1 MNLSTYPIHI
11 PENPETQRLIQDC
24 RSELSE
30 NGMCVLPDF
39 VSAITLDRMRQEARS
54 LSPDAHHNEHW
65 RTSPRGGGDSAV
77 GESTKATRASIWAIA
92 FDQMSPDSPSRQL
105 YESDDLLNFV
115 SAITDEPELY
125 RCVDPLVS
133 CHFSV
138 FRDGDELGWHYDP
151 KTNLVVTLQ
160 LQDADDG
167 GDFEFA
173 NGVRGEEFDN
183 AEIELA
189 IIEDRYD
196 DVQGPDLR
204 PGTLTIINGH
214 SSFHRVTP
222 VVGNRERIVT
232 LLNYST
238 TPDYC
243 FSDNIRQRFFGRQ
256 A

>member
-1 MNLSTYPIHI
+1 MNLSQYPIDT
-11 PENPETQRLIQDC
+11 PENPETQHLIQNC
-24 RSELSE
+24 RVELSK
-30 NGMCVLPDF
+30 NGMCLLPDF
-39 VSAITLDRMRQEARS
+39 VSATTLTNMLQEVNL
-54 LSPDAHHNEHW
+54 LSPGAHHNEHW
-65 RTSPRGGGDSAV
+65 RTSPRGGGDSSV
-77 GESTKATRASIWAIA
+77 GESTKATRASLWAIA
-92 FDQMSPDSPSRQL
+92 FDQMSSDSPSRQL
-105 YESDDLLNFV
+105 YQSDELLNFV
-115 SAITDEPELY
+115 SAIIDEPKLY

-167 GDFEFA
+167 GHFEFA

-196 DVQGPDLR
+196 NILSPDLR

-222 VVGNRERIVT
+222 VAGNRERIVT

-243 FSDNIRQRFFGRQ
+243 FSDNIRQRFFGRVT
-256 A
+256 

>member
-1 MNLSTYPIHI
+1 
-11 PENPETQRLIQDC
+11 
-24 RSELSE
+24 
-30 NGMCVLPDF
+30 MCIRD
-39 VSAITLDRMRQEARS
+39 SATTLDRMQQEAKS

-65 RTSPRGGGDSAV
+65 RTSPRGGGDSPV

-92 FDQMSPDSPSRQL
+92 FDQMSSDSPSRQL
-105 YESDDLLNFV
+105 YQSDDLLNFV

-125 RCVDPLVS
+125 RCIDPLVS

-151 KTNLVVTLQ
+151 KTNLVLTLQ

-167 GDFEFA
+167 GHFEFA
-173 NGVRGEEFDN
+173 NGVRSKEFDN

-189 IIEDRYD
+189 IIEGRYD
-196 DVQGPDLR
+196 KILSPDLR
-204 PGTLTIINGH
+204 PGTLTIINGY

-222 VVGNRERIVT
+222 VLGNRERIVT
-232 LLNYST
+232 LLNYSK
-238 TPDYC
+238 TPGYC
-243 FSDNIRQRFFGRQ
+243 FSDNIQQRFFGRV

>member
-1 MNLSTYPIHI
+1 MNLSQYPIDT
-11 PENPETQRLIQDC
+11 PENPETQRLIQEC
-24 RSELSE
+24 RSALSA
-30 NGMCVLPDF
+30 NGMCILPNF
-39 VSAITLDRMRQEARS
+39 VSATTLDRMQQEAKS

-65 RTSPRGGGDSAV
+65 RTSPRGGGDSPV

-92 FDQMSPDSPSRQL
+92 FDQMSSDSPSRQL
-105 YESDDLLNFV
+105 YQSDDLLNFV

-125 RCVDPLVS
+125 RCIDPLVS

-151 KTNLVVTLQ
+151 KTNLVLTLQ

-167 GDFEFA
+167 GHFEFA
-173 NGVRGEEFDN
+173 NGVRSKEFDN

-189 IIEDRYD
+189 IIEGRYD
-196 DVQGPDLR
+196 NILSPDLR
-204 PGTLTIINGH
+204 PGTLTIINGY

-222 VVGNRERIVT
+222 VLGNRERIVT
-232 LLNYST
+232 LLNYSK
-238 TPDYC
+238 TPGYC
-243 FSDNIRQRFFGRQ
+243 FSDNIQQRFFGRV

>member
-1 MNLSTYPIHI
+1 MNPSPYPIET
-11 PENPETQRLIQDC
+11 PENTETQRLIQDC

-39 VSAITLDRMRQEARS
+39 VSANTLDRMQQEARS

-65 RTSPRGGGDSAV
+65 RTSPRGGGDSTV

-92 FDQMSPDSPSRQL
+92 FDQMSSNSPSRQL

-125 RCVDPLVS
+125 RCVDSLVS
-133 CHFSV
+133 CHYSV

-151 KTNLVVTLQ
+151 KTNLVLTLQ

-167 GDFEFA
+167 GHFEFA
-173 NGVRGEEFDN
+173 NGVRSKEFDN

-189 IIEDRYD
+189 IIEGRYD
-196 DVQGPDLR
+196 NILSPDLR
-204 PGTLTIINGH
+204 PGTLTIINGY

-222 VVGNRERIVT
+222 VLGNRERIVT
-232 LLNYST
+232 LLNYSK
-238 TPDYC
+238 TPGYC
-243 FSDNIRQRFFGRQ
+243 FSDNIQQRFFGRV

>member
-1 MNLSTYPIHI
+1 MNLSQYPIDT
-11 PENPETQRLIQDC
+11 PENPETQRLIQNC

-30 NGMCVLPDF
+30 HGMCLLPHF
-39 VSAITLDRMRQEARS
+39 VSAATLDHMQQEARS

-65 RTSPRGGGDSAV
+65 RTSPRGGGDSTV

-92 FDQMSPDSPSRQL
+92 FDQMSSNSPSRQL

-167 GDFEFA
+167 GNFEFA
-173 NGVRGEEFDN
+173 NGVRSEEFDDT
-183 AEIELA
+183 EIETA

-196 DVQGPDLR
+196 STLYPDLR

-238 TPDYC
+238 TPNYS
-243 FSDNIRQRFFGRQ
+243 FSDNIRQRFFGRVS
-256 A
+256 

>member
-1 MNLSTYPIHI
+1 MNLSQYPIDT
-11 PENPETQRLIQDC
+11 PENPETQRLIQEC
-24 RSELSE
+24 RSALSA
-30 NGMCVLPDF
+30 NGMCILPNF
-39 VSAITLDRMRQEARS
+39 VSATTLDRMQQEAKS

-125 RCVDPLVS
+125 RCIDPLVS

-243 FSDNIRQRFFGRQ
+243 FSDNIRQRFFGRV

>member
-1 MNLSTYPIHI
+1 MNRSTYPIHI

>member
-151 KTNLVVTLQ
+151 KTNLVLTLQ

-167 GDFEFA
+167 GHFEFA
-173 NGVRGEEFDN
+173 NGVRSKEFDN

-189 IIEDRYD
+189 IIEGRYD
-196 DVQGPDLR
+196 KILSPDLR
-204 PGTLTIINGH
+204 PGTLTIINGY

-222 VVGNRERIVT
+222 VLGNRERIVT

-243 FSDNIRQRFFGRQ
+243 FSDNIQQRFFGRV

>member
-105 YESDDLLNFV
+105 YESDDLLDFV
-115 SAITDEPELY
+115 STITDEPELY

-243 FSDNIRQRFFGRQ
+243 FSDNIRQRFFGRVS
-256 A
+256 

>member
-1 MNLSTYPIHI
+1 MNLSQYPIDT
-11 PENPETQRLIQDC
+11 PENPETQRLIQEC
-24 RSELSE
+24 RSALSA
-30 NGMCVLPDF
+30 NGMCILPNF
-39 VSAITLDRMRQEARS
+39 VSATTLDRMQQEAKS

-65 RTSPRGGGDSAV
+65 RTSPRGGGDSPV

-92 FDQMSPDSPSRQL
+92 FDQMSSDSPSRQL
-105 YESDDLLNFV
+105 YQSDDLLNFV

-125 RCVDPLVS
+125 RCIDPLVS

-151 KTNLVVTLQ
+151 KTNLVLPLQ

-167 GDFEFA
+167 GHFEFA
-173 NGVRGEEFDN
+173 NGVRSKEFDN

-189 IIEDRYD
+189 IIEGRYD
-196 DVQGPDLR
+196 KILSPDLR
-204 PGTLTIINGH
+204 PGTLTIINGY

-222 VVGNRERIVT
+222 VLGNRERIVT
-232 LLNYST
+232 LLNYSK
-238 TPDYC
+238 TPGYC
-243 FSDNIRQRFFGRQ
+243 FSDNIQQRFFGRV

>member
-1 MNLSTYPIHI
+1 MNLSQYPIDT
-11 PENPETQRLIQDC
+11 PENPETQRLIQEC
-24 RSELSE
+24 RSALSA
-30 NGMCVLPDF
+30 NGMCILPNF
-39 VSAITLDRMRQEARS
+39 VSATTLDRMQQEAKS

-65 RTSPRGGGDSAV
+65 RTSPRGGGDSPV

-92 FDQMSPDSPSRQL
+92 FDQMSSDSPSRQL
-105 YESDDLLNFV
+105 YQSDDLLNFV

-125 RCVDPLVS
+125 RCIDPLVS

-151 KTNLVVTLQ
+151 KTNLVLTLQ

-167 GDFEFA
+167 GHFEFA
-173 NGVRGEEFDN
+173 NGVRSKEFDN

-189 IIEDRYD
+189 IIEGRYD
-196 DVQGPDLR
+196 KILSPDLR
-204 PGTLTIINGH
+204 PGTLTIINGY

-222 VVGNRERIVT
+222 VLGNRERIVT
-232 LLNYST
+232 LLNYSK
-238 TPDYC
+238 TPGYC
-243 FSDNIRQRFFGRQ
+243 FSDNIQQRFFGRV

>member
-1 MNLSTYPIHI
+1 MNLSQYPIDT

-24 RSELSE
+24 RVELSE

-39 VSAITLDRMRQEARS
+39 VSATTLAHMQQEARL
-54 LSPDAHHNEHW
+54 LSPDSHHNEHW
-65 RTSPRGGGDSAV
+65 RTSPRGGGDSPV

-92 FDQMSPDSPSRQL
+92 FDQMSSDSPSRQL
-105 YESDDLLNFV
+105 YQSDDLLNFV

-167 GDFEFA
+167 GHFEFA
-173 NGVRGEEFDN
+173 NGVRSKEFDN
-183 AEIELA
+183 AEIELE

-196 DVQGPDLR
+196 NILSPDLR
-204 PGTLTIINGH
+204 PGTLTIINGY

-222 VVGNRERIVT
+222 VLGNRERIVT

-243 FSDNIRQRFFGRQ
+243 FSDNIRQRFFGRMT
-256 A
+256 

>member
-1 MNLSTYPIHI
+1 MNLSQYPIDT
-11 PENPETQRLIQDC
+11 PENPETQRLIQEC
-24 RSELSE
+24 RSALSA
-30 NGMCVLPDF
+30 NGMCILPNF
-39 VSAITLDRMRQEARS
+39 VSATTLYRMQQEAKS

-65 RTSPRGGGDSAV
+65 RTSPRGGGDSPV

-92 FDQMSPDSPSRQL
+92 FDQMSSDSPSRQL
-105 YESDDLLNFV
+105 YQSDDLLNFV

-125 RCVDPLVS
+125 RCIDPLVS

-151 KTNLVVTLQ
+151 KTNLVLTLQ

-167 GDFEFA
+167 GHFEFA
-173 NGVRGEEFDN
+173 NGVRSKEFDN

-189 IIEDRYD
+189 IIEGRYD
-196 DVQGPDLR
+196 KILSPDLR
-204 PGTLTIINGH
+204 PGTLTIINGY

-222 VVGNRERIVT
+222 VLGNRERIVT
-232 LLNYST
+232 LLNYSK
-238 TPDYC
+238 TPGYC
-243 FSDNIRQRFFGRQ
+243 FSDNIQQRFFGRV

>member
-167 GDFEFA
+167 GHFEFA
-173 NGVRGEEFDN
+173 NGVRSKEFDN

-189 IIEDRYD
+189 IIEGRYD
-196 DVQGPDLR
+196 KILSPDLR
-204 PGTLTIINGH
+204 PGTLTIINGY

-222 VVGNRERIVT
+222 VLGNRERIVT

-243 FSDNIRQRFFGRQ
+243 FSDNIQQRFFGRV

>member
-105 YESDDLLNFV
+105 YESDDLLDFV
-115 SAITDEPELY
+115 STITDEPELY

-222 VVGNRERIVT
+222 VVGNQERIVT

-243 FSDNIRQRFFGRQ
+243 FSDNIRQRFFGRVT
-256 A
+256 

>member
-1 MNLSTYPIHI
+1 MNLSQYPIDT
-11 PENPETQRLIQDC
+11 PENPETQRLIQEC
-24 RSELSE
+24 RSAFSA
-30 NGMCVLPDF
+30 NGMCILPNF
-39 VSAITLDRMRQEARS
+39 VSATTLDRMQQEAKS

-65 RTSPRGGGDSAV
+65 RTSPRGGGDSPV

-92 FDQMSPDSPSRQL
+92 FDQMSSDSPSRQL
-105 YESDDLLNFV
+105 YQSDDLLNFV

-125 RCVDPLVS
+125 RCIDPLVS

-151 KTNLVVTLQ
+151 KTNLVLTLQ

-167 GDFEFA
+167 GHFEFA
-173 NGVRGEEFDN
+173 NGVRSKEFDN

-189 IIEDRYD
+189 INEGRYD
-196 DVQGPDLR
+196 NIVSPDLR
-204 PGTLTIINGH
+204 PGTLTIINGY

-222 VVGNRERIVT
+222 VLGNRERIVT
-232 LLNYST
+232 LLNYSK
-238 TPDYC
+238 TPGYC
-243 FSDNIRQRFFGRQ
+243 FSDNIQQRFFGRV

>member
-105 YESDDLLNFV
+105 YESDDLLDFV
-115 SAITDEPELY
+115 STITDEPELY

-243 FSDNIRQRFFGRQ
+243 FSDNIRQRFFGRVT
-256 A
+256 

>member
-1 MNLSTYPIHI
+1 MNPSPYPIET
-11 PENPETQRLIQDC
+11 PENTETQRLIQDC

-39 VSAITLDRMRQEARS
+39 VSANTLDRMQQEARS

-65 RTSPRGGGDSAV
+65 RASPRGGGDSTV

-125 RCVDPLVS
+125 RCVDSLVS
-133 CHFSV
+133 CHYSV

-167 GDFEFA
+167 GNFEFA
-173 NGVRGEEFDN
+173 NGVRSEEFDN

-196 DVQGPDLR
+196 SVLYPDLR
-204 PGTLTIINGH
+204 PGTLTIINGY

>member
-1 MNLSTYPIHI
+1 MNLSQYPIDT
-11 PENPETQRLIQDC
+11 PENPETQRLIQEC
-24 RSELSE
+24 RSALSA
-30 NGMCVLPDF
+30 NGMCILPNF
-39 VSAITLDRMRQEARS
+39 VSATTLDRMQQEAKS

-65 RTSPRGGGDSAV
+65 RTSPRGGGDSPV

-92 FDQMSPDSPSRQL
+92 FDQMSSDSPSRQL
-105 YESDDLLNFV
+105 YHSDDLLNFV

-151 KTNLVVTLQ
+151 KTNLVLTLQ

-167 GDFEFA
+167 GHFEFA
-173 NGVRGEEFDN
+173 NGVRSKEFDN

-189 IIEDRYD
+189 IIEGRYD
-196 DVQGPDLR
+196 KILSPDLR
-204 PGTLTIINGH
+204 PGTLTIINGY

-222 VVGNRERIVT
+222 VLGNRERIVT
-232 LLNYST
+232 LLNYSK
-238 TPDYC
+238 TPGYC
-243 FSDNIRQRFFGRQ
+243 FSDNIQQRFFGRV

>member
-1 MNLSTYPIHI
+1 MNLSQYPIDT

-30 NGMCVLPDF
+30 NGMCLLPEF
-39 VSAITLDRMRQEARS
+39 VSATTLDRMQQEARS

-65 RTSPRGGGDSAV
+65 RTSPRGGGDSTV

-92 FDQMSPDSPSRQL
+92 FDQMSSNSPSRQL

-173 NGVRGEEFDN
+173 NGVRSEEFDN
-183 AEIELA
+183 AEIELT

-196 DVQGPDLR
+196 GVQCPDLR

-238 TPDYC
+238 TPEYH
-243 FSDNIRQRFFGRQ
+243 FSDNIPQRFFGRQ

>member
-1 MNLSTYPIHI
+1 MVEVI
-11 PENPETQRLIQDC
+11 
-24 RSELSE
+24 
-30 NGMCVLPDF
+30 
-39 VSAITLDRMRQEARS
+39 
-54 LSPDAHHNEHW
+54 
-65 RTSPRGGGDSAV
+65 
-77 GESTKATRASIWAIA
+77 
-92 FDQMSPDSPSRQL
+92 
-105 YESDDLLNFV
+105 
-115 SAITDEPELY
+115 
-125 RCVDPLVS
+125 
-133 CHFSV
+133 
-138 FRDGDELGWHYDP
+138 
-151 KTNLVVTLQ
+151 
-160 LQDADDG
+160 DDG

-243 FSDNIRQRFFGRQ
+243 FSDNIRQRFFGRVT
-256 A
+256 

>member
-125 RCVDPLVS
+125 RCIDPLVS

-151 KTNLVVTLQ
+151 KTNLVLTLQ

-167 GDFEFA
+167 GHFEFA
-173 NGVRGEEFDN
+173 NGVRSKEFDN

-189 IIEDRYD
+189 IIEGRYD
-196 DVQGPDLR
+196 KILSPDLR
-204 PGTLTIINGH
+204 PGTLTIINGY

-222 VVGNRERIVT
+222 VLGNRERIVT
-232 LLNYST
+232 LLNYSK
-238 TPDYC
+238 TPGYC
-243 FSDNIRQRFFGRQ
+243 FSDNIQQRFFGRV

>member
-105 YESDDLLNFV
+105 YESDDLLDFV
-115 SAITDEPELY
+115 STITDEPELY

-243 FSDNIRQRFFGRQ
+243 FSDNIRQRFFGRV